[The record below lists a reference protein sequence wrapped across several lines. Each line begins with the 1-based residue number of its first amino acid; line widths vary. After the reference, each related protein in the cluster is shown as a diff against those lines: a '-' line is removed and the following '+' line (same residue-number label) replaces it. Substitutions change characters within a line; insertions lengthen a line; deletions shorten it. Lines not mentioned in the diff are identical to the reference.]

1 MRSQGVFMSRPI
13 FRASL
18 LLLALAPL
26 LAAPADARPGGGRS
40 MGSRGS
46 RTYSPPPM
54 TQTAP
59 YAARPMERSY
69 APAAPSPGMNAP
81 FSRPMGQPGF
91 AQRRPFMTGFM
102 GGLIGAGLFGMLSGH
117 GFFGGGGGGFLS
129 FIGLLFQIAIFG
141 FLIVMVLRWLANRRN
156 GGAGAPQ
163 RPGFSGG
170 AGTPAVTLSNSDY
183 QNFQQLLLDIQ
194 AAWSAQNM
202 RALATMATP
211 EMVSYFS
218 EQLADYASRGARN
231 IVSDVQFMRGDLSE
245 AWREGN
251 MTYATVAMQYSLYDV
266 TTDSFGN
273 VIDGSKT
280 ERQAVTELWTFV
292 RADGRGNWI
301 LSAIQQVG

>member
-1 MRSQGVFMSRPI
+1 MSRRL

-59 YAARPMERSY
+59 YQARPMERSY
-69 APAAPSPGMNAP
+69 APSSPSPGYSNPMQ
-81 FSRPMGQPGF
+81 RPMGQPYGF
-91 AQRRPFMTGFM
+91 AQRRPFMTGFV
-102 GGLIGAGLFGMLSGH
+102 GGLLGAGLFGMLSGH
-117 GFFGGGGGGFLS
+117 GFLGGIGGGLS
-129 FIGLLFQIAIFG
+129 FLGLLFQIALFG
-141 FLIVMVLRWLANRRN
+141 FIIVMVLRWLGDRRQ
-156 GGAGAPQ
+156 GGASAPQ
-163 RPGFSGG
+163 SPGFSGG
-170 AGTPAVTLSNSDY
+170 AGAPAVTLNNNDY
-183 QNFQQLLLDIQ
+183 QNFQRLLLDIQ

-202 RALATMATP
+202 RALSSMATP
-211 EMVSYFS
+211 EMVSYFN

-251 MTYATVAMQYSLYDV
+251 LTYATVAMQYSLYDV
-266 TTDSFGN
+266 TTDQLGN

-280 ERQAVTELWTFV
+280 ERQVVTELWTFV
-292 RADGRGNWI
+292 RADGRGNWV